1 MNVGKQLKEG
11 LLTQN
16 PVLVQLL
23 GMCSTLAIT
32 TTISNG
38 IGMGL
43 SVTIILTLS
52 NIFISL
58 LRKIIPE
65 QVRIACYIVVIAGF
79 VTMVD
84 LLLQAFFPDIAE
96 SLGVFIPL
104 IVVNCIILAR
114 AESFASKN
122 KPVAAAID
130 GICQGIGYTLVLL
143 VMSAIRE
150 LLGSG
155 ALAGSQIFPAEY
167 SASLIAQPVGGF
179 LTLGFLIALMQWAQ
193 RKVKGG
199 K

>member
-1 MNVGKQLKEG
+1 MNIGKQLKEG
-11 LLTQN
+11 LITQN

-23 GMCSTLAIT
+23 GMCSVLAIT
-32 TTISNG
+32 TSIANG

-43 SVTIILTLS
+43 SVTVILTLS

-65 QVRIACYIVVIAGF
+65 QIRIASYIVVIAGF
-79 VTMVD
+79 VTIVD
-84 LLLQAFFPDIAE
+84 LLLQAYLPEIE
-96 SLGVFIPL
+96 EGLGLFIPL
-104 IVVNCIILAR
+104 IVVNCILLAR

-122 KPVAAAID
+122 TPLAAAVD
-130 GICQGIGYTLVLL
+130 GICQGLGYTLVLV

-155 ALAGSQIFPAEY
+155 ALAGRQIFPANY
-167 SASLIAQPVGGF
+167 AVMIMTLPAGGF
-179 LTLGFLIALMQWAQ
+179 LTLGCLIALVQWIQ
-193 RKVKGG
+193 RKTKGG

>member
-1 MNVGKQLKEG
+1 MNIGKQLKDG
-11 LLTQN
+11 FLTQN

-32 TTISNG
+32 TTIANG
-38 IGMGL
+38 IGMGV

-52 NIFISL
+52 NIIISL
-58 LRKIIPE
+58 LRKVIPE

-122 KPVAAAID
+122 KPLAAAAD
-130 GICQGIGYTLVLL
+130 GLCQ
-143 VMSAIRE
+143 
-150 LLGSG
+150 
-155 ALAGSQIFPAEY
+155 
-167 SASLIAQPVGGF
+167 
-179 LTLGFLIALMQWAQ
+179 
-193 RKVKGG
+193 
-199 K
+199 